1 MIYLLYLSDILATDP
16 QLAEEIQFDLRRF
29 EEEQKRLQD
38 QCRPTGTAATP
49 LAQMVRLILP
59 DIVIPPTSVI

>member
-1 MIYLLYLSDILATDP
+1 MTLLCLSDILATDP

-38 QCRPTGTAATP
+38 QCRPTGTTATP
-49 LAQMVRLILP
+49 LAQMV
-59 DIVIPPTSVI
+59 SC

>member
-1 MIYLLYLSDILATDP
+1 MTFLLRLSDILATDP

-38 QCRPTGTAATP
+38 QCQPTGTTATP
-49 LAQMVRLILP
+49 LAQMV
-59 DIVIPPTSVI
+59 SC